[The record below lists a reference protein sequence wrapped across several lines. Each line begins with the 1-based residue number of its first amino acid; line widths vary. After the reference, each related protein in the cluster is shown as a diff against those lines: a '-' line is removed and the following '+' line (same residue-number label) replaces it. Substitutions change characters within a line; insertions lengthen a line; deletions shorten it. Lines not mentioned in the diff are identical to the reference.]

1 MHMSLQSSLNSLKFK
16 CEALIKLTTCTGLS
30 TTDINEFGILLTINA
45 CFNKV
50 QWSLV
55 YILNTVFVL
64 CTVGSTIRRHIW

>member
-16 CEALIKLTTCTGLS
+16 CDALIKFTTCTVLS
-30 TTDINEFGILLTINA
+30 NTDINEFGILLTTNA

-55 YILNTVFVL
+55 YILDTVFVFMYCGL
-64 CTVGSTIRRHIW
+64 HY